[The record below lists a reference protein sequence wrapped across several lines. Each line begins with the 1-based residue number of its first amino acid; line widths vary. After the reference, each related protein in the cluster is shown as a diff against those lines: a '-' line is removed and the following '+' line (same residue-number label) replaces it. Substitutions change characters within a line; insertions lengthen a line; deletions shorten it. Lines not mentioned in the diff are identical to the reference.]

1 MQGSDPLGKVRGQL
15 VHFFFYPFYDQ
26 YHAKKGLMG
35 STAVKEREGVNLL
48 EL

>member
-1 MQGSDPLGKVRGQL
+1 MSETCIKNNRSS
-15 VHFFFYPFYDQ
+15 FFIRFMTSITL
-26 YHAKKGLMG
+26 KKGLMG

>member
-1 MQGSDPLGKVRGQL
+1 MQGVCIKKQSQ
-15 VHFFFYPFYDQ
+15 FFFYPFYDQ

>member
-1 MQGSDPLGKVRGQL
+1 MQGGCIKTITVL
-15 VHFFFYPFYDQ
+15 FYPFYDQ

>member
-1 MQGSDPLGKVRGQL
+1 MSETCIKNNRSS
-15 VHFFFYPFYDQ
+15 FYPFYDQ